1 MSTISRKRAIL
12 TIIIHCIFWALVFIF
27 YVYYFGYHSSD
38 LYYVLGFVS
47 FLMPVTIL
55 SAYYI
60 NYYLIP
66 RFLLVRR
73 YLKFTLYAVY
83 TFIITTYLVMVS
95 IFLAFIFL
103 ADYYYDNMSPLS
115 RNYLFIFVGVFL
127 VIFLATALRQLHHAY
142 QVQGRNGELQ
152 KLMLEADLK
161 LKTQELQYL
170 KSQVHPHFLFN
181 MLNTLYGMALRK
193 DDQSPATILRLS
205 NLLDYILYRV
215 NQPHVTLGKEL
226 EHLID
231 YVELEKLRAGDRIS
245 VEIKADTADHS
256 FVMAP
261 LLLIPFVENS
271 FKHGSYL
278 DGNLEINVEV
288 ETNEDGLLF
297 NIKNSSKARSQN
309 HKEGI
314 GIMNIKRRLELIYP
328 QNHNLEIRQLADWFE
343 VNLAI
348 GRLDVNRTVEEIS

>member
-1 MSTISRKRAIL
+1 MSTISIKKTIL
-12 TIIIHCIFWALVFIF
+12 TIIIHCIFWALVFLF
-27 YVYYFGYHSSD
+27 YVYYFGYNSSD

-60 NYYLIP
+60 NYHLIP
-66 RFLLVRR
+66 RFLLAGR

-115 RNYLFIFVGVFL
+115 RNYLFIFVGVFIVL
-127 VIFLATALRQLHHAY
+127 FLATALRQLHHAY

-193 DDQSPATILRLS
+193 DDQSPDTILRLS

-231 YVELEKLRAGDRIS
+231 YVELERLRTGDGIK
-245 VEIKADTADHS
+245 VEIKAEAADHS

-271 FKHGSYL
+271 FKHGSHL
-278 DGNLEINVEV
+278 EGKLEINIEI
-288 ETNEDGLLF
+288 ETNEEGLLF
-297 NIKNSSKARSQN
+297 NIKNSSKTRTQN
-309 HKEGI
+309 HKGGI

-328 QNHNLEIRQLADWFE
+328 QNHDLKIVQSMNRFE

-348 GRLDVNRTVEEIS
+348 GKLDVNRPVAKLS